1 MIEYP
6 IFVRWNKQTQKDNN
20 MEISTD
26 GNYFYKLK
34 LEMGLSLLLKKS

>member
-6 IFVRWNKQTQKDNN
+6 ILSGGINKTKNNN
-20 MEISTD
+20 MEIS
-26 GNYFYKLK
+26 NMMAIKLK